1 MSGCPRPR
9 AFLVT
14 QMEFVSWRY
23 REVRKDTIGHTG
35 SYYRFERTF
44 AQRPTM
50 ADQKVVTDQVRELA
64 GRGTCLFSGG
74 TPPPRHYRKSKPA
87 LQ

>member
-1 MSGCPRPR
+1 MSGRPRPC

-14 QMEFVSWRY
+14 QKEYVSRRY
-23 REVRKDTIGHTG
+23 REVRKDTIDHIG
-35 SYYRFERTF
+35 SCYRFETMI

-50 ADQKVVTDQVRELA
+50 ADQEVVTDQVRELA
-64 GRGTCLFSGG
+64 LDGTYLFSED
-74 TPPPRHYRKSKPA
+74 TQRPRHYRKSKPA